1 MNVALRMCLLGL
13 VLTAVP
19 GAFAQDRASA
29 VVLTYEE
36 VYVTPEGAREIL
48 STGRVY
54 LTPRTDGRF
63 RIDRQRAVDG
73 GVEQTTEIRDADR
86 RITINHGM
94 QVALWGPRFTWWEPP
109 SLAPMVTVR
118 VPAAADGG
126 HHEDSDSAEL
136 RKTGRVMTIGPAIL
150 LAWEG
155 RMEDGTRVI
164 SWEDQQST
172 QVVATEIWMPDGSMT
187 GETITSAAR
196 TVLNGSTF
204 EIPSGYTARSV
215 TRGAQR

>member
-1 MNVALRMCLLGL
+1 MNVALRTCLLGL

-19 GAFAQDRASA
+19 GAFAQGGASA

-36 VYVTPEGAREIL
+36 VYVTPEGAREVL
-48 STGRVY
+48 ATGRVY

-63 RIDRQRAVDG
+63 RIDRWRAVDG
-73 GVEQTTEIRDADR
+73 GVEQITEIRNADR

-94 QVALWGPRFTWWEPP
+94 QVALWGPASTWWEVP
-109 SLAPMVTVR
+109 SLAPMATVR
-118 VPAAADGG
+118 VPAAAGER
-126 HHEDSDSAEL
+126 HHEDSAEQ

-164 SWEDQQST
+164 SWQDQQST
-172 QVVATEIWMPDGSMT
+172 QVVATEIRMPDGAMT

-196 TVLNGSTF
+196 TVLDGSTF
-204 EIPSGYTARSV
+204 EIPIGYAVRSV
-215 TRGAQR
+215 ARGEQR